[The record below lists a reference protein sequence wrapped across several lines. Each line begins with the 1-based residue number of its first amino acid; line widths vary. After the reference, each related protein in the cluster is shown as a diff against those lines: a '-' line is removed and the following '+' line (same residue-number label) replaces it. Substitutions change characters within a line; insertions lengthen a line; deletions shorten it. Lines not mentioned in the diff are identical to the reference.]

1 MFTCQVDIGEAL
13 SQGGD
18 GGGEGVNRLVCD
30 VPTLTQVQPAQVRNV
45 TDQQSRRRVC

>member
-1 MFTCQVDIGEAL
+1 MTETTTDPNSLRCVFTCQVDVGEAL

-30 VPTLTQVQPAQVRNV
+30 APTLAQV
-45 TDQQSRRRVC
+45 